1 MNPLHLNKW
10 TDLKKFE
17 IDLVLVFTNLIQ
29 YETIKKILDVEFSE
43 EYYREKFSGGGRADK
58 SFRPSTAKELFD
70 QINKTLILRS
80 KLNPDEV
87 KTIDLLLE
95 KSFSAGKKDE

>member
-1 MNPLHLNKW
+1 MLFYSSFFPALKDFSNNRSIVFISSGFSFDRKISVLFTWSNNSFAVLGLN
-10 TDLKKFE
+10 DL
-17 IDLVLVFTNLIQ
+17 
-29 YETIKKILDVEFSE
+29 S
-43 EYYREKFSGGGRADK
+43 ADK

-70 QINKTLILRS
+70 QVNKTLILRS
-80 KLNPDEV
+80 KLNPDEI